1 MKGFVLSK
9 LLLLHTVMCDA
20 NAANN
25 GGGFLIRF
33 GLDGPKRSAKIRKLI
48 PWEVVNFIKE

>member
-1 MKGFVLSK
+1 
-9 LLLLHTVMCDA
+9 MCDA